1 MIETLGKMPEYVFSL
16 IEKHQIQC
24 EATQNGTIHA
34 AHSLAGLKNLEARA
48 QEWQRLGAPVELLTA
63 KETESKTAT
72 KRFYGGLLDNR
83 AGPINTIGY
92 VRGLA

>member
-1 MIETLGKMPEYVFSL
+1 MPEYVFSL

-63 KETESKTAT
+63 KETESKTGT
-72 KRFYGGLLDNR
+72 KGSTVVYWIIVLERSTLWVCER
-83 AGPINTIGY
+83 TS
-92 VRGLA
+92 